1 MTGRAYDDTE
11 EAFSFPAV
19 RAGHERGVRVRPSFL
34 LPVSVCVIAL
44 LSGGC
49 SSDDSSDGGS
59 TTSGVRPPSEVLVT
73 TTIAESTTTSL
84 TSPSTT
90 TTIVAS
96 RDEDWVFA
104 DAALIAEVA
113 SKYCDLWPDVGQLLA
128 EPVVFVDIPH
138 DGWTTGRDLTDGLP
152 AGATRVANVID
163 DLGTVGAEC
172 SDTYVVN
179 GDWIA
184 IPVTMHYDDGSQEEG
199 MWSLQISPSGRV
211 YWHFVFASPIGD
223 ETAPSTGE
231 TEEAARQ
238 FCALFEGI
246 GERNPESILG
256 AMVDDP
262 AIHNIINKNHYVG
275 TDGIATMVPQY
286 LPEELI
292 TCGPI
297 TSWGIWTANA
307 WALDNDGL
315 GIHLIGVTIQ
325 KHDTDRIERQYI
337 TVTQLAGATGW
348 GDYLWGADA
357 AGRGDD

>member
-1 MTGRAYDDTE
+1 M
-11 EAFSFPAV
+11 
-19 RAGHERGVRVRPSFL
+19 
-34 LPVSVCVIAL
+34 
-44 LSGGC
+44 
-49 SSDDSSDGGS
+49 
-59 TTSGVRPPSEVLVT
+59 LVT
-73 TTIAESTTTSL
+73 TTIAESTITSL
-84 TSPSTT
+84 ASLSTT

-104 DAALIAEVA
+104 DAALMAEVA

-128 EPVVFVDIPH
+128 EPVVFVDVPH

-152 AGATRVANVID
+152 VGATNVVSAIAD
-163 DLGTVGAEC
+163 SGTIGAEC
-172 SDTYVVN
+172 SDAYVVN

-184 IPVTMHYDDGSQEEG
+184 IPVTMYYDDGSQDEG
-199 MWSLQISPSGRV
+199 LWSLQISPSGSV
-211 YWHFVFASPIGD
+211 SWHFVFASPIGD
-223 ETAPSTGE
+223 EPAASIGE

-238 FCALFEGI
+238 FCGLFEGV
-246 GERNPESILG
+246 GERNPGPILA

-262 AIHNIINKNHYVG
+262 AIHNIINKKHYVG
-275 TDGIATMVPQY
+275 TDEIATMASQY

-297 TSWGIWTANA
+297 TSWGDWTANA

-315 GIHLIGVTIQ
+315 GIHLIGMTIQ

-337 TVTQLAGATGW
+337 TVTQLTGATGW
-348 GDYLWGADA
+348 GDYLWGANA